1 MTRNSSEAEVTFK
14 FVCLFV
20 FFQSIKLKKT
30 RARNILKKIGGF
42 L

>member
-1 MTRNSSEAEVTFK
+1 MTRNSSAVEVAF
-14 FVCLFV
+14 FF